1 MQRLIA
7 PDVAEG
13 PSAHSFRPASFQIQ
27 QSSMRMVT
35 PRGFDTRPPAY
46 VPNSSPSQ
54 ARFKESTPMSQSYDL
69 FYGGPRKRHP
79 CTLGFDCDLNLG
91 IGSPCDGFDSVC

>member
-54 ARFKESTPMSQSYDL
+54 ARFKESTPMSRSPNNTSWTRL
-69 FYGGPRKRHP
+69 GPSIRNI
-79 CTLGFDCDLNLG
+79 LGAGVLLQLLLPVPLPFL
-91 IGSPCDGFDSVC
+91 